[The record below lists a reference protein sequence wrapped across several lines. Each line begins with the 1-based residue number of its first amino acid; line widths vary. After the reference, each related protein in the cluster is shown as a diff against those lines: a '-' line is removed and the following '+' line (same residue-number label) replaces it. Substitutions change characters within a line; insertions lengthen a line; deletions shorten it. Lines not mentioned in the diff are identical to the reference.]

1 MKTNRLV
8 LCLDNKANLR
18 VLEGWLERHYDVRA
32 AEFDSALKDGFDLAI
47 VDGLVLNRHLSE
59 IEKIRERE
67 QPVFLPFLL
76 TTPRQNV
83 SGFAH
88 HLGRTVDE
96 IVVVP
101 IDKLELQARIEN
113 LLRLR
118 RLSLE
123 LEQQRQAVAR
133 LSVTDDVSG
142 FHNTRFLHQFLDDFL
157 RQPETADKRTL
168 SLVFFDMDRFKTV
181 VDTHGHP
188 LGAKVL
194 REVAEEV
201 DRHLDPEDEIV
212 RYGGDE
218 YVVILPNQGKDEAL
232 AKIERVKQ
240 GVTSTRY
247 LREEGINLTATAS
260 FGLATFPEDA
270 KDKRELLAAADA
282 CLFQSKARGKNRI
295 SVVAESEN

>member
-1 MKTNRLV
+1 MKTDRVV
-8 LCLDNKANLR
+8 LFLDNKANLR
-18 VLEGWLERHYDVRA
+18 VLEGWLRQNYGVRTVEQDGGLERP
-32 AEFDSALKDGFDLAI
+32 FDLAI
-47 VDGLVLNRHLSE
+47 VDGRALTAHLK
-59 IEKIRERE
+59 KIDALRENAK
-67 QPVFLPFLL
+67 PVFLPFLL

-88 HLGRTVDE
+88 YLGRTVDE

-123 LEQQRQAVAR
+123 LEKQRQAVAQ

-142 FHNTRFLHQFLDDFL
+142 FRNTRFLHQYLDAFLQAAQKDD
-157 RQPETADKRTL
+157 AKRL
-168 SLVFFDMDRFKTV
+168 SLVFFDMDSFKSV

-201 DRHLDPEDEIV
+201 NRHLDPSDEIV

-218 YVVILPNQGKDEAL
+218 YVLILPDQDKDQAV
-232 AKIERVKQ
+232 AKIERVKE
-240 GVTSTRY
+240 GLTSAHY
-247 LREEGINLTATAS
+247 LHEEGIDLKATAS
-260 FGLATFPEDA
+260 FGLATFPHDA
-270 KDKRELLAAADA
+270 KDKKELLAAADA

-295 SVVAESEN
+295 SVVA

>member
-1 MKTNRLV
+1 MKTDRVV
-8 LCLDNKANLR
+8 LFLDNKANLR
-18 VLEGWLERHYDVRA
+18 VLEGWLKQNYDVRSV
-32 AEFDSALKDGFDLAI
+32 ERDDALEQPFDLAI
-47 VDGLVLNRHLSE
+47 VDGRVLNARLKR
-59 IEKIRERE
+59 IDMLREGAK
-67 QPVFLPFLL
+67 PVFLPFLL
-76 TTPRQNV
+76 TTPRQSV
-83 SGFAH
+83 SGFADY
-88 HLGRTVDE
+88 LGRTVDE

-123 LEQQRQAVAR
+123 LEKQRQAVAR

-142 FHNTRFLHQFLDDFL
+142 FHNTRFLHQYLDDFL
-157 RQPETADKRTL
+157 AQAERNEKQRL
-168 SLVFFDMDRFKTV
+168 SLVFFDMDGFKTV

-201 DRHLDPEDEIV
+201 NRHLDPNDEIV

-218 YVVILPNQGKDEAL
+218 YVVILPGQDKEQAL
-232 AKIERVKQ
+232 NKIERVKE
-240 GVTSTRY
+240 GLTSTRY
-247 LREEGINLTATAS
+247 LLEEGIDLKVTAS
-260 FGLATFPEDA
+260 FGLATFPHDA
-270 KDKRELLAAADA
+270 KDKKELLAAADD

-295 SVVAESEN
+295 SMVEQ